1 MHTWFSNQE
10 GTKKWDHWDKQA
22 TQSNNVQAQS
32 VLSISDRG
40 K

>member
-10 GTKKWDHWDKQA
+10 GIEKWDHWDKQA